1 MAALTA
7 TTIQTENIGSLTLM
21 IITFTI
27 GATTSDTYTIEAY
40 APVVDCWTSSQV
52 GSAGYSKDVTWTPA
66 TGIFLL
72 TGASH
77 TGTNKLFILL
87 RT

>member
-7 TTIQTENIGSLTLM
+7 TSVVTESIGSMQLQ
-21 IITFTI
+21 IVTFTI
-27 GATTSDTYTIEAY
+27 GATTSDTYTIQAY
-40 APVVDCWTSSQV
+40 APVVDCWTQSQV

-87 RT
+87 RS